1 MFGFSIKKN
10 TRRQN
15 QVHAERIHEHKFKII
30 KTMFVFA
37 FLAFA
42 IPSTVIALQ
51 TQNEQDISTA
61 LATGGGAGATYAL
74 TFAAIGN
81 IDDPTDKYTQGNRI
95 AWEVHLVHID
105 QIDNTV
111 AWPYPNAAR
120 EVADIPLKAGEYPL
134 QFACHNNPKY
144 NATGEKGDYTIDPT
158 KMFDLVL
165 GDTFKNQVLNFVEE
179 FGGGKFIVFFREVET
194 ADQYILGTYDKPM
207 FFQNYELKNDDA
219 SVALCKFQN
228 KSIRQYYKYVGSL
241 QSVAATA
248 IATDAT
254 ELVVGTSGKYETAND
269 NTVPSVLATVSG
281 IAPADEDRT
290 LTIYGTGGANPHTI
304 ADNDVFILKNNATWT
319 GNAGSRITFRIMDT
333 GTLSEISR
341 VQT

>member
-1 MFGFSIKKN
+1 MFGYSIKKN

-15 QVHAERIHEHKFKII
+15 QVHAERIHEHKFKLI

-51 TQNEQDISTA
+51 TQNDQDISTA
-61 LATGGGAGATYAL
+61 LATGGGAGVTYAL
-74 TFAAIGN
+74 TFAAVGN

-95 AWEVHLVHID
+95 AWEVKLVYVD
-105 QIDNTV
+105 QIDTSV

-120 EVADIPLKAGEYPL
+120 EVADIPLLAGEYA
-134 QFACHNNPKY
+134 QVFKCHKNPMY

-158 KMFDLVL
+158 KTFDLVL

-194 ADQYILGTYDKPM
+194 SDWYILGTYDKPM
-207 FFQNYELKNDDA
+207 YFQSYELKNDDA
-219 SVALCKFQN
+219 SVALVKFQN
-228 KSIRQYYKYVGSL
+228 KSIRQYYKYVGAL
-241 QSVAATA
+241 QTVAATA

-254 ELVVGTSGKYETAND
+254 NLVVGTSAKYETAND
-269 NTVPSVLATVSG
+269 NTAPSAIATVSG
-281 IAPADEDRT
+281 ISPADVNRT
-290 LTIYGTGGANPHTI
+290 ITIYGTGGANAHTI
-304 ADNDVFILKNNATWT
+304 ADNNVFILANNTTWT
-319 GNAGSRITFRIMDT
+319 GNAGSRITFRILDT
-333 GTLSEISR
+333 GTLVEIER